1 MMKNKVFIDVH
12 ASRTKVAVT
21 ENGEMVELHVE
32 RETSEKLVGN
42 IYKGRVENVLPGM
55 QAAFVNIGLDKNAF
69 LYVHE
74 NMVDTSELLESKR
87 PQSSINDK
95 VGDVIMVQVVKEQ
108 FGTKGVRVTKD
119 ISIPGRYLVLT
130 PTSDFVGV
138 SKKIVDESVREKLFN
153 AVTSIKAKGVGYI
166 IRTAAKDV
174 TISEIKKEAKKLY
187 ADYLNL
193 LEDYKRAEVCKVV
206 RRECELIER
215 TIRDI
220 VNEDT
225 EKVFVNDSKVYS
237 HLLERF
243 EYLMPQKTNILS
255 FYRESGDMFEEFGLN
270 LKVEEMLKR
279 KVPLRNGGYL
289 IIDKT
294 EAFTVI
300 DVNTGKYVGDTNH
313 EETVFVTNMIA
324 ADEIAKQLRLRNI
337 GGIIIVDF
345 IDMDVIEH
353 RESVLE
359 RLKEVLKKDR
369 VKTMVVG
376 MTGLGLVEITR
387 KKTISLVDKMFLQSC
402 PYCKGDSFVYSEEY
416 VIMRLRASLY
426 EHFAH
431 DDVEAVLIK
440 VNPSVFAKL
449 FVLRTLEQDCQTV
462 WAQKRIYVV
471 PDDKIHIED
480 YEIKACNSSIL
491 NLPDTAKML
500 Y

>member
-1 MMKNKVFIDVH
+1 MKNKVFIDVH

-21 ENGEMVELHVE
+21 ENGDLVELHVE
-32 RETSEKLVGN
+32 RESSEKLVGN

-55 QAAFVNIGLDKNAF
+55 QAAFINIGLDKNAF

-74 NMVDTSELLESKR
+74 NMVDSSELLESR
-87 PQSSINDK
+87 RQQSSINDK
-95 VGDVIMVQVVKEQ
+95 VGDIIMVQVVKEQ

-119 ISIPGRYLVLT
+119 VSIPGRYLVLT
-130 PTSDFVGV
+130 PTNDFVGV
-138 SKKIVDESVREKLFN
+138 SKKILDDKIRQKLFD
-153 AVTSIKAKGVGYI
+153 AVTSVKADGVGYI

-187 ADYLNL
+187 ADYKKL

-220 VNEDT
+220 INDET
-225 EKVFVNDSKVYS
+225 ESVIVNDSRVYTQ
-237 HLLERF
+237 LLERF
-243 EYLMPQKTNILS
+243 EYLMPKKVGILS
-255 FYRESGDMFEEFGLN
+255 FHRESGDMFEEYGLN
-270 LKVEEMLKR
+270 RKVEDMLKR

-289 IIDKT
+289 IIDRA

-300 DVNTGKYVGDTNH
+300 DVNTGKYVGENNH
-313 EETVFVTNMIA
+313 EETVFLTNMIA
-324 ADEIAKQLRLRNI
+324 ANEIARQLRLRNI
-337 GGIIIVDF
+337 GGIVIVDF
-345 IDMDVIEH
+345 IDMDDPKH

-359 RLKEVLKKDR
+359 KLREVLKKDR

-387 KKTISLVDKMFLQSC
+387 KKTISMVDKMFLQPC
-402 PYCKGDSFVYSEEY
+402 PYCKGDSFVHSEEY

-426 EHFAH
+426 EHFAT
-431 DDVEAVLIK
+431 DDCEAVLIK
-440 VNPSVFAKL
+440 VSSSVFAKL

-462 WAQKRIYVV
+462 WSSKRIYVV
-471 PDDKIHIED
+471 PDDSLHIEN
-480 YEIKACNSSIL
+480 YEIETCNSGIL
-491 NLPDTAKML
+491 DLPDTAKML